1 MVCQYM
7 YSELVLLYH
16 QFQIDILAVR
26 RTGYGVI
33 PVVVAV
39 VGGGRLFLYLLEGGG
54 HTVF

>member
-1 MVCQYM
+1 MVCQCM

-39 VGGGRLFLYLLEGGG
+39 VGGGDFSSI
-54 HTVF
+54 F